1 MVRETTDDV
10 AQPMFFITANFI
22 GTFLEVLVY
31 GAYVATFI
39 RHVRVLVLRRRKLPP
54 RTFVYLSTA
63 SFLLFVVA
71 TTSIVGDLIFA
82 THIVKNPTEPIDF
95 SGYGK
100 SHSLN
105 SGCTLMSL
113 MISDAFLLYRSYILY
128 NSRLRVVALP
138 LLVFVV
144 ECGIGIWSVISL
156 TQKLNDVDP
165 WTDHTPGRLTLPENI
180 FGFISASL
188 NIMCTSLIIAC
199 MWRSNRRLLATGVS
213 NLQLPKTYIQV
224 GAIIVNSAAIYIVWL
239 LSVFVTST
247 TSSTVCE
254 VFAAPF
260 VCVTALIFSTIIV
273 SASRPP
279 SLESEFQISTI
290 SFIPRAFSQDSMP
303 SIDLSATDMLEAG
316 VQPAES
322 SSLDRSTIG
331 VSPKETQQVFLLF
344 VAATVS
350 IVVDLIFATHI
361 FKNPTEPIDFSGFGK
376 QRIINSGCG
385 MFAMVVSDA
394 FLLYRSYILYNC
406 RLRVVCPS
414 FIYFR
419 GRMRLLEG
427 IGIQSVISLS
437 GSQKNVDPWTD
448 HPQILTRVETIFGSL
463 SAGVNVM
470 CTSNGLLLLR
480 GTDDLLEELKGLI
493 VACMWRSHRRLLATG
508 APNLQHLAPML
519 RLGYHH

>member
-71 TTSIVGDLIFA
+71 TTTIVGDLIFA

-128 NSRLRVVALP
+128 NSRIRVVALP

-188 NIMCTSLIIAC
+188 NIMCTSNAIFFLLSEQHDLPEESKGLIIAC

-224 GAIIVNSAAIYIVWL
+224 GAIIVNSGMFQNTLALISRFEMTLVAAIYIVWL

-331 VSPKETQQVFLLF
+331 VSPKETV
-344 VAATVS
+344 
-350 IVVDLIFATHI
+350 
-361 FKNPTEPIDFSGFGK
+361 
-376 QRIINSGCG
+376 
-385 MFAMVVSDA
+385 
-394 FLLYRSYILYNC
+394 
-406 RLRVVCPS
+406 
-414 FIYFR
+414 
-419 GRMRLLEG
+419 
-427 IGIQSVISLS
+427 
-437 GSQKNVDPWTD
+437 
-448 HPQILTRVETIFGSL
+448 
-463 SAGVNVM
+463 
-470 CTSNGLLLLR
+470 
-480 GTDDLLEELKGLI
+480 
-493 VACMWRSHRRLLATG
+493 
-508 APNLQHLAPML
+508 
-519 RLGYHH
+519 